1 MYVYIYIYNIYI
13 YIYTKIKKPKTR
25 CVRVNIKQKKQF
37 SIVTNISVVL
47 HNLLPCIYIYMNI
60 CINTLYK
67 FVVLSEV
74 VYDGTASLESCNVGT
89 KNKVK
94 KSSKIILLGRLDTG
108 LFFFLYVQ
116 NS

>member
-1 MYVYIYIYNIYI
+1 MHIYIYIYI
-13 YIYTKIKKPKTR
+13 YIYTKIIKPKTR
-25 CVRVNIKQKKQF
+25 CVRVNIKQKNQF

-47 HNLLPCIYIYMNI
+47 HNLLPSIYIYIYMNI

-74 VYDGTASLESCNVGT
+74 VYYGTASLESCNVGT